1 MGLSDEHVFLMA
13 AEHAATGHDYF
24 QWRAVGKRLEWAEAK
39 SREVLHTLGVRK
51 LVIVL
56 SGEETRLLPAGR
68 ALAQEL
74 RLQEARRATGPS
86 RAAGPRSRPDRR
98 H

>member
-1 MGLSDEHVFLMA
+1 MGLSDGHLFLMA
-13 AEHAATGHDYF
+13 ADQAAKGHDYF
-24 QWRAVGKRLEWAEAK
+24 QWRSVGRNLEWAEAK
-39 SREVLHTLGVRK
+39 SREVLTSLGGRK

-74 RLQEARRATGPS
+74 RVQEARRAQAP
-86 RAAGPRSRPDRR
+86 RARPETR

>member
-1 MGLSDEHVFLMA
+1 MGLSDGHLFLMA
-13 AEHAATGHDYF
+13 ADQAAKGHDYF
-24 QWRAVGKRLEWAEAK
+24 QWRSVGRNLEWAEAK
-39 SREVLHTLGVRK
+39 SKEVLTSLGGRK

-74 RLQEARRATGPS
+74 RVQEARRAQ
-86 RAAGPRSRPDRR
+86 APRPRPEAR